1 MRNKLLTLI
10 LAVALCFSMSFVLAC
25 NKSEPKISGSTV
37 NVEIGQTAEL
47 FSAEE
52 GVALADV
59 TVNVKNQSIAT
70 WTSGSNEVTGV
81 AQGLTAAEV
90 TYEDTTITVYI
101 NVIDN
106 TKLAELES
114 KLTASTNDL
123 ESKLGAQKQE
133 LLTKIDETKTA
144 LDAAIDELGVADIDG
159 LTEEL
164 AKLETKAN
172 AAASIE
178 EVKGLVDD
186 LKETVTSMNTALS
199 GKIDDLSADTQTKID
214 TVTSSVSA
222 LATRVAAAET
232 EINNIKTDIENLK
245 KDIESTQNAG
255 VLPEAKLAAKIELM
269 PEVYA
274 AGYLGYD
281 FKEIDAA
288 TTVEEI
294 EAAKAAIRET
304 ITVDIKEYKANAA
317 AEIIVTYEKELAG
330 IVASFESVNAAA
342 VKEATTREREVAFV
356 RIILANT
363 LAEVDDIVNEYKDN
377 CTKIVE
383 DYKAMEAF
391 VAALE
396 EFYSSRTES
405 GIVLADADAI
415 ATLDA
420 QYEALSKE
428 AKELFETAKAAVKF
442 EDDAE
447 AVEVEATD
455 AYAMIDKIYDVVKQ
469 VNEVYVAGDEA
480 KTPLVVGGV
489 TINEELVVIDDF
501 LVERKE
507 ALTAAANAYEAL
519 ADYAYYMKGD
529 LTPGEDRDGGKA
541 KDIVDLL
548 HSEEYA
554 EEFIEK
560 FVQAEIAK
568 VSEDDTTEYASY
580 NAFITALYNAKISSE
595 ESRAWK
601 QVNVKAPQVPVFWA
615 FYNGLVGKLDGANT
629 DAVIEG
635 IPAAPAADA
644 TEVDARYYE
653 DLRTA
658 YVVTADAALAAA
670 KEVYVYGTKTAETYA
685 AEGVAVDLVYTDRT
699 AAVVGETSVK
709 AVYNTTKAN
718 VVSADYFA
726 ESVAGNYDNIIANY
740 ETAYAGSV
748 KFINLLINETEFG
761 GEAGVFTAA
770 RTAFQTTL
778 TTAYEA
784 LDDFAKLY
792 VIDLPMDVYTV
803 YTALTNSDIL
813 TAYEANAATVDAWTK
828 AEGANEPNEKVFNET
843 YTAEAAATMIETYL
857 AAAKNANEVMTAVA
871 PYATETKVDAKTRT
885 TAMAKYDAY
894 VKLITDR
901 VASDYVTAA
910 NNATAV
916 TVDTHYNENYEAAKK
931 FLEAVIAHS
940 FDAYTENVTTGE
952 GEDAT
957 TEEKAKYETFYAGY
971 TAEKAALA
979 AFAQSYIDAAMA
991 NLVNVYGEYALN
1003 VTAVVDL
1010 SGLAA
1015 IKTEY
1020 ADFEDEVFGTYDLGT
1035 DEFTTILTTEV
1046 VDKLVADYV
1055 TSVEAT
1061 KAFAAALYAGAMTM
1075 EKATTLKD
1083 DLAAVYEPVAAQ
1095 VVTTEY
1101 LNAVYGSV
1109 YADYLKLY
1117 GAITA
1122 DETGKV
1128 TVPEISA
1135 YETVDAWMDDYVATG
1150 VALAKTLAENVAANA
1165 SGEICVAAYEAL
1177 TEEAPLAY
1185 FYLSDEL
1192 QEAYRVIE
1200 RNKLINDAI
1209 ENIAIQVSTYAALE
1223 GADLNEANISK
1234 IASTVST
1241 WFKVFDEYLKTE
1253 EEIADGAK
1261 RIDSAAA
1268 TRGFTKATVE
1278 GTEYTDAYEAAR
1290 ALVKIPDL
1298 IAANITAKIDAFN
1311 TALDAFYNTP
1321 NTGVNA
1327 EIKHG
1332 TDLNTL
1338 FNNEDKEGM
1347 SDISAAITEL
1357 KTRLEYY
1364 TNIKT
1369 IADYTYGEGT
1379 LAAAVEKVGTD
1390 LTAAIA
1396 RKEALQ
1402 AAIDDILANYTV
1414 AVFKVDAEGYT
1425 YELDY
1430 LTKQE
1435 AFKAACTAL
1444 DTNYNYDWTNDA
1456 DISKNMAEVDALCHD
1471 ISQLISGIT
1480 GMNTIY
1486 FTAVPAS
1493 VAGMPFATEEE
1504 KQAIRDALIATNN
1517 YSTEQINNIVL
1528 RMSMTDAEI
1537 LDAMEANVL
1546 ALETQY
1552 GYIVAKN
1559 TSVQAKIDAV
1569 KNDMAVKEDQAVA
1582 GEWLAEVN
1590 NFSAATPQSDVAKAL
1605 EEAYNVLLKDGVL
1618 GTDTVK
1624 AEVKEAALKLQ
1635 EQVAADSKEL
1645 QDLYAAYTAA
1655 QDAVTAAQ
1663 EKVDTAA
1670 SEEEKTAAEAELATA
1685 QEALT
1690 VAETA
1695 YNEAKTAFGYVFE
1708 NEDGTKTLVCSVASY
1723 GGNAWPFFFDLKTE
1737 LGCKTLVVSNIQ

>member
-363 LAEVDDIVNEYKDN
+363 LAEVDDIVNDYKDN

-391 VAALE
+391 VDALE
-396 EFYSSRTES
+396 AFYSDRIES

-420 QYEALSKE
+420 QYEALSAE

-529 LTPGEDRDGGKA
+529 LTPGENRDGGKA

-554 EEFIEK
+554 EEFIAK
-560 FVQAEIAK
+560 FKAAVINK

-615 FYNGLVGKLDGANT
+615 FYNGLVGTLDGANT

-635 IPAAPAADA
+635 IPVAPE
-644 TEVDARYYE
+644 TEDE
-653 DLRTA
+653 DYNILKAA
-658 YVVTADAALAAA
+658 YVDTAEAALAAA
-670 KEVYVYGTKTAETYA
+670 KEVYVYGTKTVETYTK
-685 AEGVAVDLVYTDRT
+685 EGVAVDQVYTDHT
-699 AAVVGETSVK
+699 DAVVGETSVK

-740 ETAYAGSV
+740 ETAYEGSV
-748 KFINLLINETEFG
+748 KFIDLLINETEFG

-803 YTALTNSDIL
+803 YAALTNSDIL
-813 TAYEANAATVDAWTK
+813 TAYEASAATVDAWTK

-857 AAAKNANEVMTAVA
+857 AAAKKANEVMTAVA

-885 TAMAKYDAY
+885 TAMAKYAAY
-894 VKLITDR
+894 VDLITDR

-916 TVDTHYNENYEAAKK
+916 TVDTHYNVNYEAAKK

-940 FDAYTENVTTGE
+940 FDAYTEEVTTGE

-1003 VTAVVDL
+1003 VTAEVDL

-1020 ADFEDEVFGTYDLGT
+1020 ADFEDEVFGTYDLEA

-1061 KAFAAALYAGAMTM
+1061 KAFADALYAGAMTM

-1135 YETVDAWMDDYVATG
+1135 YETVDPWMDDYVATG
-1150 VALAKTLAENVAANA
+1150 LALAKTLAENVAANA
-1165 SGEICVAAYEAL
+1165 SGEICVAAYELL

-1223 GADLNEANISK
+1223 GDNLNEANISK

-1261 RIDSAAA
+1261 RIDTAAA

-1327 EIKHG
+1327 AIKHG
-1332 TDLNTL
+1332 TDLDTL

-1357 KTRLEYY
+1357 VERLAYY

-1402 AAIDDILANYTV
+1402 TAIDDILANYTV

-1456 DISKNMAEVDALCHD
+1456 DISKNMAEVDALCSD
-1471 ISQLISGIT
+1471 ISKLISGIT

-1537 LDAMEANVL
+1537 LDAMKANVL

-1605 EEAYNVLLKDGVL
+1605 EEAFNVLLKDGVL

-1624 AEVKEAALKLQ
+1624 SQVKEAALKLQ

-1655 QDAVTAAQ
+1655 QDAVTVAQ

-1670 SEEEKTAAEAELATA
+1670 SDEEKAAAEAELAAA